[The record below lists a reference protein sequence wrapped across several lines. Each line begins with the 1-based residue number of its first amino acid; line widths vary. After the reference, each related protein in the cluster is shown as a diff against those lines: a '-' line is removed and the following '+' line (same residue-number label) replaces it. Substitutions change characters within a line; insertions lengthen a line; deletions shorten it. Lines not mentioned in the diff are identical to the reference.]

1 MRLRRV
7 KKFLTLNSKTTTIA
21 SIIMSQKKI
30 LLIDDELDILEILT
44 YNLEKEGY
52 EIHTASNGNEGI
64 EVAKKVLP
72 DLILLDVMM
81 PEKDG
86 IETCQDLRKIKEL
99 QKTLIVFLSAR
110 SEEFSQLAGFQAGAN
125 DYVVKLIKPKIL
137 ISKVNALLQ
146 LTSQISDSSKL
157 IEIGDLVIDKD
168 NFRVSKAGQQ
178 FLLPKKEFDLLYLL
192 ASNTDKVF
200 KREEIL
206 EKVWGNDVIVGE
218 RTIDVHIRRLREKLG
233 INTIQTLKGIGY
245 KLIV

>member
-1 MRLRRV
+1 M
-7 KKFLTLNSKTTTIA
+7 KG
-21 SIIMSQKKI
+21 KKI
-30 LLIDDELDILEILT
+30 LLIDDEQDILEILS

-52 EIHTASNGNEGI
+52 QVFTANNGNEGI
-64 EVAKKVLP
+64 VKAKEIIP

-86 IETCQDLRKIKEL
+86 IETCQEMRQIKEL

-110 SEEFSQLAGFQAGAN
+110 SEEFSQLAGFDAGAN
-125 DYVVKLIKPKIL
+125 DYIVKIIKPKVL

-146 LTSQISDSSKL
+146 LTTQVVEQSKL
-157 IEIGDLVIDKD
+157 IELGDLVIDKD
-168 NFRVSKAGQQ
+168 NFKVTKNGEH

-192 ASNTDKVF
+192 ASNTQKVF

-206 EKVWGNDVIVGE
+206 DKVWGNDVIVGE

-233 INTIQTLKGIGY
+233 DNSIQTLKGIGY
-245 KLIV
+245 KLVV

>member
-1 MRLRRV
+1 MH
-7 KKFLTLNSKTTTIA
+7 K
-21 SIIMSQKKI
+21 KKI
-30 LLIDDELDILEILT
+30 LLIDDEVDILEIIS

-52 EIHTASNGNEGI
+52 LVTTATNGNDGI
-64 EVAKKVLP
+64 LKAKEMIP

-86 IETCQDLRKIKEL
+86 IETCQELRQIKEL
-99 QKTLIVFLSAR
+99 QNTLIVFLSAR

-125 DYVVKLIKPKIL
+125 DYVVKIIKPKIL
-137 ISKVNALLQ
+137 ISKINALLQ
-146 LTSQISDSSKL
+146 LTSKVSNDAKVL
-157 IEIGDLVIDKD
+157 KIGDLVIDKD
-168 NFRVSKAGQQ
+168 NVKVTKSGQH

-192 ASNTDKVF
+192 ASNTEKVF

-206 EKVWGNDVIVGE
+206 EKVWGNDVVVGE

-245 KLIV
+245 KLVV

>member
-1 MRLRRV
+1 M
-7 KKFLTLNSKTTTIA
+7 K
-21 SIIMSQKKI
+21 QKKI
-30 LLIDDELDILEILT
+30 LLIDDEQDILEILS

-52 EIHTASNGNEGI
+52 DVSTALNGIEGI
-64 EVAKKVLP
+64 EKAREIIP

-99 QKTLIVFLSAR
+99 QQTLIVFLSAR

-125 DYVVKLIKPKIL
+125 DYIVKIIKPKIL

-146 LTSQISDSSKL
+146 LTSRVSDSSKN
-157 IEIGDLVIDKD
+157 IELGDLIIDKN

-233 INTIQTLKGIGY
+233 LRTIQTLKGIGY
-245 KLIV
+245 KLVV

>member
-1 MRLRRV
+1 M
-7 KKFLTLNSKTTTIA
+7 NP
-21 SIIMSQKKI
+21 KKI
-30 LLIDDELDILEILT
+30 LLIDDEQDILEILS

-52 EIHTASNGNEGI
+52 QVFTADNGNDGI
-64 EVAKKVLP
+64 EKAKEILP

-86 IETCQDLRKIKEL
+86 IETCQDLRKVKEL

-110 SEEFSQLAGFQAGAN
+110 GEEFSQLAGYQAGAN
-125 DYVVKLIKPKIL
+125 DYVVKVIKPKIL
-137 ISKVNALLQ
+137 ISKINALLQ
-146 LTSQISDSSKL
+146 LTNQVEDSVKIL
-157 IEIGDLVIDKD
+157 EIGDLVIDKD
-168 NFRVSKAGQQ
+168 NFRVTKKGQV

-192 ASNTDKVF
+192 ASNTQKVF

-233 INTIQTLKGIGY
+233 DSSIQTLKGIGY
-245 KLIV
+245 KLVV

>member
-1 MRLRRV
+1 M
-7 KKFLTLNSKTTTIA
+7 KG
-21 SIIMSQKKI
+21 KKI
-30 LLIDDELDILEILT
+30 LLIDDEQDILEILS

-52 EIHTASNGNEGI
+52 QVFMANNGNEGI
-64 EVAKKVLP
+64 AKAKEIIP

-86 IETCQDLRKIKEL
+86 IETCQEMRQIKEL

-110 SEEFSQLAGFQAGAN
+110 SEEFSQLAGFDAGAN
-125 DYVVKLIKPKIL
+125 DYIVKIIKPKVL

-146 LTSQISDSSKL
+146 LTTQVAEQSKVITL
-157 IEIGDLVIDKD
+157 GDLVIDKD
-168 NFRVSKAGQQ
+168 NFKVTKNGEN

-192 ASNTDKVF
+192 ASNTQKVF

-206 EKVWGNDVIVGE
+206 DKVWGNDVIVGE

-233 INTIQTLKGIGY
+233 DNTIQTLKGIGY
-245 KLIV
+245 KLVF

>member
-1 MRLRRV
+1 M
-7 KKFLTLNSKTTTIA
+7 K
-21 SIIMSQKKI
+21 QKKI
-30 LLIDDELDILEILT
+30 LLIDDEQDILEILS

-52 EIHTASNGNEGI
+52 EVFTATNGNEGI
-64 EVAKKVLP
+64 EMAKKILP

-125 DYVVKLIKPKIL
+125 DYIVKIIKPKVL

-146 LTSQISDSSKL
+146 LTSQVSGSSKN
-157 IEIGDLVIDKD
+157 IEIGDLIIDKD
-168 NFRVSKAGQQ
+168 IFRVSKAGQL
-178 FLLPKKEFDLLYLL
+178 FMLPKKEFDLLYLL

-200 KREEIL
+200 KRDEIL

-245 KLIV
+245 KLVV

>member
-1 MRLRRV
+1 MNR
-7 KKFLTLNSKTTTIA
+7 
-21 SIIMSQKKI
+21 KKI
-30 LLIDDELDILEILT
+30 LLIDDEQDILEIIS

-52 EIHTASNGNEGI
+52 QVFTASNGNEGI
-64 EVAKKVLP
+64 VKAKEIVP

-86 IETCQDLRKIKEL
+86 IETCQDLRKVKEL

-110 SEEFSQLAGFQAGAN
+110 SEEFSQLAGYQAGAN
-125 DYVVKLIKPKIL
+125 DYIVKLIKPKVL
-137 ISKVNALLQ
+137 ISKVAALLQ
-146 LTSQISDSSKL
+146 LGANSNENSNY
-157 IEIGDLVIDKD
+157 IEIGDLIIDKD
-168 NFRVSKAGQQ
+168 NFKVSKAKEE

-192 ASNTDKVF
+192 ASNTEKVF

-206 EKVWGNDVIVGE
+206 ERVWGNDVIVGE

-245 KLIV
+245 KLVVA

>member
-1 MRLRRV
+1 M
-7 KKFLTLNSKTTTIA
+7 K
-21 SIIMSQKKI
+21 QKKI
-30 LLIDDELDILEILT
+30 LLIDDEQDILEILS

-52 EIHTASNGNEGI
+52 DVSTASNGIQGI
-64 EVAKKVLP
+64 EKAREIIP

-99 QKTLIVFLSAR
+99 QQTLIVFLSAR

-125 DYVVKLIKPKIL
+125 DYIVKIIKPKIL

-146 LTSQISDSSKL
+146 LTSQVSDTTKN
-157 IEIGDLVIDKD
+157 ITVGDLMIDKD
-168 NFRVSKAGQQ
+168 NFRVSKGGQQ

-192 ASNTDKVF
+192 ASNTNKVF

-233 INTIQTLKGIGY
+233 IGTIQTLKGIGY
-245 KLIV
+245 KLVV

>member
-1 MRLRRV
+1 M
-7 KKFLTLNSKTTTIA
+7 N
-21 SIIMSQKKI
+21 QKKI
-30 LLIDDELDILEILT
+30 LLIDDEQDILEILS
-44 YNLEKEGY
+44 YNLEKAGY
-52 EIHTASNGNEGI
+52 DVYTAQNGNEGI
-64 EVAKKVLP
+64 EKSKEIVP
-72 DLILLDVMM
+72 DMILLDVMM

-86 IETCQDLRKIKEL
+86 IETCQDLRRIPEL

-125 DYVVKLIKPKIL
+125 DYIVKIIKPKIL
-137 ISKVNALLQ
+137 ISKVNALLE
-146 LTSQISDSSKL
+146 LTSNVYEAKQTVTA
-157 IEIGDLVIDKD
+157 GDLSIDKD

-192 ASNTDKVF
+192 ASNTNKVF

-233 INTIQTLKGIGY
+233 IGTIQTLKGIGY
-245 KLIV
+245 KLVV

>member
-1 MRLRRV
+1 M
-7 KKFLTLNSKTTTIA
+7 K
-21 SIIMSQKKI
+21 QKKI
-30 LLIDDELDILEILT
+30 LLIDDEPDILEILS
-44 YNLEKEGY
+44 YNLTKEGY
-52 EIHTASNGNEGI
+52 EVSTATNGNEGI
-64 EVAKKVLP
+64 EKAKEIIP

-99 QKTLIVFLSAR
+99 QQTLIVFLSTR

-125 DYVVKLIKPKIL
+125 DYVVKIIKPKIL
-137 ISKVNALLQ
+137 ISKINALLQ
-146 LTSQISDSSKL
+146 LTSRVSDSSKN
-157 IEIGDLVIDKD
+157 IEIGDLIIDKD
-168 NFRVSKAGQQ
+168 IFRVSKAGQL
-178 FLLPKKEFDLLYLL
+178 FMLPKKEFDLLYLL

-206 EKVWGNDVIVGE
+206 EKVWGNDVVVGE

-245 KLIV
+245 KLVV

>member
-1 MRLRRV
+1 
-7 KKFLTLNSKTTTIA
+7 
-21 SIIMSQKKI
+21 MSQKKI
-30 LLIDDELDILEILT
+30 LLIDDEQDILEILT

-52 EIHTASNGNEGI
+52 EIHTATNGNEGI

-86 IETCQDLRKIKEL
+86 IETCQELRKIKEL

-233 INTIQTLKGIGY
+233 IDTIQTLKGIGY

>member
-1 MRLRRV
+1 MNR
-7 KKFLTLNSKTTTIA
+7 
-21 SIIMSQKKI
+21 KKI
-30 LLIDDELDILEILT
+30 LLIDDEQDILEIIS

-52 EIHTASNGNEGI
+52 QVFTAGNGNEGI
-64 EVAKKVLP
+64 AKAKEILP

-110 SEEFSQLAGFQAGAN
+110 SEEFSQLAGYQAGAN
-125 DYVVKLIKPKIL
+125 DYIVKLIKPKVL
-137 ISKVNALLQ
+137 ISKVAALLQ
-146 LTSQISDSSKL
+146 LGASSNENSNY
-157 IEIGDLVIDKD
+157 IEIGDLIIDKD
-168 NFRVSKAGQQ
+168 NFKVSKAKEE

-192 ASNTDKVF
+192 ASNTEKVF

-206 EKVWGNDVIVGE
+206 ERVWGNDVIVGE

-245 KLIV
+245 KLVV

>member
-1 MRLRRV
+1 M
-7 KKFLTLNSKTTTIA
+7 K
-21 SIIMSQKKI
+21 QKKI
-30 LLIDDELDILEILT
+30 LLIDDEQDILDILS

-52 EIHTASNGNEGI
+52 YVFTATNGNEGI
-64 EVAKKVLP
+64 QVAKEIIP

-110 SEEFSQLAGFQAGAN
+110 SEEFSQLAGYHAGAN
-125 DYVVKLIKPKIL
+125 DYIVKLIKPKIL

-146 LTSQISDSSKL
+146 LTSQVSGSSKN
-157 IEIGDLVIDKD
+157 IEIGDLMIDKD
-168 NFRVSKAGQQ
+168 NFRVSKAGQL
-178 FLLPKKEFDLLYLL
+178 FMLPKKEFDLLYLL
-192 ASNTDKVF
+192 ASNTEKVF
-200 KREEIL
+200 KRDEIL

-233 INTIQTLKGIGY
+233 INSIQTLKGIGY
-245 KLIV
+245 KLVV

>member
-1 MRLRRV
+1 M
-7 KKFLTLNSKTTTIA
+7 K
-21 SIIMSQKKI
+21 QKKI
-30 LLIDDELDILEILT
+30 LLIDDEQDILEILS

-52 EIHTASNGNEGI
+52 DVSTALNGIEGI
-64 EVAKKVLP
+64 EKAREIIP
-72 DLILLDVMM
+72 ELILLDVMM

-99 QKTLIVFLSAR
+99 QQTLIVFLSAR
-110 SEEFSQLAGFQAGAN
+110 SEEFSQLAGFIRGAN
-125 DYVVKLIKPKIL
+125 DYIVKIIKPKIL

-146 LTSQISDSSKL
+146 LTSRVSDSSKN
-157 IEIGDLVIDKD
+157 IEIGDLIIDKN

-233 INTIQTLKGIGY
+233 LRTIQTLKGIGY
-245 KLIV
+245 KLVV

>member
-1 MRLRRV
+1 
-7 KKFLTLNSKTTTIA
+7 
-21 SIIMSQKKI
+21 MSRKKI
-30 LLIDDELDILEILT
+30 LLVDDEQDILEMLS

-52 EIHTASNGNEGI
+52 QVHTASNGQEGI
-64 EVAKKVLP
+64 SKAKEIIP

-86 IETCQDLRKIKEL
+86 IETCQEMRQVKEL

-110 SEEFSQLAGFQAGAN
+110 SEEFSQLAGYQAGAN
-125 DYVVKLIKPKIL
+125 DYIIKVIKPKVL
-137 ISKVNALLQ
+137 VSKVAALLQ
-146 LTSQISDSSKL
+146 LGAKANENTNY
-157 IEIGDLVIDKD
+157 IELGDLIIDKD
-168 NFRVSKAGQQ
+168 NFKVTKANEE
-178 FLLPKKEFDLLYLL
+178 FLLPKKEFDLLFLL

-233 INTIQTLKGIGY
+233 INSIQTLKGIGY
-245 KLIV
+245 KLVV

>member
-1 MRLRRV
+1 M
-7 KKFLTLNSKTTTIA
+7 K
-21 SIIMSQKKI
+21 QKKI
-30 LLIDDELDILEILT
+30 LLIDDEQDILEILS

-52 EIHTASNGNEGI
+52 DVSTALNGIEGI
-64 EVAKKVLP
+64 EKAREIIP

-86 IETCQDLRKIKEL
+86 IETCQNLRKIKEL
-99 QKTLIVFLSAR
+99 QQTLIVFLSAR

-125 DYVVKLIKPKIL
+125 DYIVKIIKPKIL

-146 LTSQISDSSKL
+146 LTSRVSDSTKN
-157 IEIGDLVIDKD
+157 IEIGDLIIDKN

-233 INTIQTLKGIGY
+233 LRTIQTLKGIGY
-245 KLIV
+245 KLVV

>member
-1 MRLRRV
+1 M
-7 KKFLTLNSKTTTIA
+7 KE
-21 SIIMSQKKI
+21 KKI
-30 LLIDDELDILEILT
+30 LLIDDEQDILEILS

-52 EIHTASNGNEGI
+52 QVFTANNGNEGI
-64 EVAKKVLP
+64 VKAKEIIP

-86 IETCQDLRKIKEL
+86 IETCQEMRQIKEL

-110 SEEFSQLAGFQAGAN
+110 SEEFSQLAGFDAGAN
-125 DYVVKLIKPKIL
+125 DYIVKIIKPKVL

-146 LTSQISDSSKL
+146 LTTQVAEQSKL
-157 IEIGDLVIDKD
+157 IELGDLVIDKD
-168 NFRVSKAGQQ
+168 NFKVTKNGEH

-192 ASNTDKVF
+192 ASNTQKVF

-206 EKVWGNDVIVGE
+206 DKVWGNDVIVGE

-233 INTIQTLKGIGY
+233 DNSIQTLKGIGY
-245 KLIV
+245 KLVV

>member
-1 MRLRRV
+1 M
-7 KKFLTLNSKTTTIA
+7 N
-21 SIIMSQKKI
+21 QKKI
-30 LLIDDELDILEILT
+30 LLIDDEMDILELLS

-52 EIHTASNGNEGI
+52 MVYTANNGAEGI
-64 EVAKKVLP
+64 EKAKEIIP

-99 QKTLIVFLSAR
+99 GKTLIVFLSAR

-125 DYVVKLIKPKIL
+125 DYIVKLIKPKVL

-146 LTSQISDSSKL
+146 LTSQVSDSTKTINL
-157 IEIGDLVIDKD
+157 GDLSIDKD
-168 NFRVSKAGQQ
+168 NFKVTKAGQQ

-192 ASNTDKVF
+192 ASNTEKVF

-233 INTIQTLKGIGY
+233 IQSIQTLKGIGY
-245 KLIV
+245 KLVV

>member
-1 MRLRRV
+1 MNR
-7 KKFLTLNSKTTTIA
+7 
-21 SIIMSQKKI
+21 KKI
-30 LLIDDELDILEILT
+30 LLIDDEQDILEILS

-52 EIHTASNGNEGI
+52 QVFTASNGNEGI
-64 EVAKKVLP
+64 EKAKEILP

-110 SEEFSQLAGFQAGAN
+110 SEEFSQLAGYQAGAN
-125 DYVVKLIKPKIL
+125 DYIVKLIKPKVL
-137 ISKVNALLQ
+137 ISKVAALLQ
-146 LTSQISDSSKL
+146 MGAQSQENANY
-157 IEIGDLVIDKD
+157 IEIGDLIIDKD
-168 NFRVSKAGQQ
+168 NFKVSKGKEE

-192 ASNTDKVF
+192 ASNTEKVF

-245 KLIV
+245 KLVV

>member
-1 MRLRRV
+1 MNR
-7 KKFLTLNSKTTTIA
+7 
-21 SIIMSQKKI
+21 KKI
-30 LLIDDELDILEILT
+30 LLVDDEQDILEIIS

-52 EIHTASNGNEGI
+52 HVFTASNGNDGI
-64 EVAKKVLP
+64 AKAKEILP

-86 IETCQDLRKIKEL
+86 IETCQELRKIKEL

-110 SEEFSQLAGFQAGAN
+110 SEEFSQLAGYQAGAN
-125 DYVVKLIKPKIL
+125 DYIVKLIKPKVL
-137 ISKVNALLQ
+137 VSKVAALLQ
-146 LTSQISDSSKL
+146 LGAQSQENSNY
-157 IEIGDLVIDKD
+157 IEIGDLIIDKE
-168 NFRVSKAGQQ
+168 NFKVSKGKEE

-245 KLIV
+245 KLVV

>member
-1 MRLRRV
+1 
-7 KKFLTLNSKTTTIA
+7 
-21 SIIMSQKKI
+21 MSSKKI
-30 LLIDDELDILEILT
+30 LLIDDEQDILEILS

-52 EIHTASNGNEGI
+52 EVYAASNGNDGI
-64 EVAKKVLP
+64 TLAKKLIP

-86 IETCQDLRKIKEL
+86 IETCQELRQIKEL
-99 QKTLIVFLSAR
+99 EKTLIVFLSAR
-110 SEEFSQLAGFQAGAN
+110 SEEFSQLAGYQAGAN
-125 DYVVKLIKPKIL
+125 DYIIKVIKPKIL

-146 LTSQISDSSKL
+146 LTSQVSERSNQ

-168 NFRVSKAGQQ
+168 NFKVSKNGQL

-206 EKVWGNDVIVGE
+206 EKVWGNDVVVGE

-233 INTIQTLKGIGY
+233 VDSIQTLKGIGY
-245 KLIV
+245 KLVV

>member
-1 MRLRRV
+1 M
-7 KKFLTLNSKTTTIA
+7 KG
-21 SIIMSQKKI
+21 KKI
-30 LLIDDELDILEILT
+30 LLIDDEQYILEILS

-52 EIHTASNGNEGI
+52 QVFTANNGNEGI
-64 EVAKKVLP
+64 VKAKEIIP

-86 IETCQDLRKIKEL
+86 IETCQEMRQIKEL

-110 SEEFSQLAGFQAGAN
+110 SEEFSQLAGFDAGAN
-125 DYVVKLIKPKIL
+125 DYIVKIIKPKVL

-146 LTSQISDSSKL
+146 LTTQVAEQSKL
-157 IEIGDLVIDKD
+157 IELGDLVIDKD
-168 NFRVSKAGQQ
+168 NFKVTKNGEH

-192 ASNTDKVF
+192 ASNTQKVF

-206 EKVWGNDVIVGE
+206 DKVWGNDVIVGE

-233 INTIQTLKGIGY
+233 DNSIQTLKGIGY
-245 KLIV
+245 KLVV

>member
-1 MRLRRV
+1 M
-7 KKFLTLNSKTTTIA
+7 N
-21 SIIMSQKKI
+21 QKKI
-30 LLIDDELDILEILT
+30 LLIDDEQDILEILS

-52 EIHTASNGNEGI
+52 EVYTASNGNEGI
-64 EVAKKVLP
+64 EKAKQIIP

-125 DYVVKLIKPKIL
+125 DYIVKIIKPKIL

-146 LTSQISDSSKL
+146 LTSQVSDTAKN
-157 IEIGDLVIDKD
+157 ITVGDLTIDKD
-168 NFRVSKAGQQ
+168 NFRVSKGGPQ

-192 ASNTDKVF
+192 ASNTNKVF

-233 INTIQTLKGIGY
+233 IGTIQTLKGIGY
-245 KLIV
+245 KLVV

>member
-1 MRLRRV
+1 MNR
-7 KKFLTLNSKTTTIA
+7 
-21 SIIMSQKKI
+21 KKI
-30 LLIDDELDILEILT
+30 LLIDDEQDILEIIS

-52 EIHTASNGNEGI
+52 QVFTAGNGNEGI
-64 EVAKKVLP
+64 AKAKEILP

-110 SEEFSQLAGFQAGAN
+110 SEEFSQLAGYQAGAN
-125 DYVVKLIKPKIL
+125 DYIVKLIKPKVL
-137 ISKVNALLQ
+137 ISKVAALLQ
-146 LTSQISDSSKL
+146 LGANSNENSNY
-157 IEIGDLVIDKD
+157 IEIGDLIIDKD
-168 NFRVSKAGQQ
+168 NFKVSKAKEE

-192 ASNTDKVF
+192 ASNTEKVF

-206 EKVWGNDVIVGE
+206 ERVWGNDVIVGE

-245 KLIV
+245 KLVVA